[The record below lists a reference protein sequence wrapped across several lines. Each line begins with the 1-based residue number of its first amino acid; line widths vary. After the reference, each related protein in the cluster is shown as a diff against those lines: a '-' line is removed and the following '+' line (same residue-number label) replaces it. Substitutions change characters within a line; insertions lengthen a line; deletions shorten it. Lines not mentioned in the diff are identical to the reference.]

1 MESEVAVEDISQISR
16 YTTVMICSMRTRAEE
31 MGVGPA
37 GNTQVACQMCGY
49 QFVSE
54 HR

>member
-1 MESEVAVEDISQISR
+1 MEDISQISR
-16 YTTVMICSMRTRAEE
+16 FTAKMIHSTRTSAEE

-54 HR
+54 YR